1 MKKAVIFDLDGTLWN
16 PCKEVA
22 ISWNLATKD
31 INIEEIT
38 LKRVEGLMG
47 KNQQEIAKD
56 LFSSFSIEEGLE
68 ILNKCFD
75 YEEEYIKKH
84 GATLYENLE
93 NTLIELKKNYELYI
107 VSNCQTGYIE
117 TFLDFYNFHNYFVD
131 IECAG
136 NTNLSKGENINL
148 IIERNNIE
156 KSFYIG
162 DTMGDYTA
170 AKFAKVP
177 FVYAKYGL
185 GKVED
190 DVKSIEKIEDVINVA
205 KEILE

>member
-38 LKRVEGLMG
+38 LERVEGLMG

-190 DVKSIEKIEDVINVA
+190 DVKSIQKIEDVINVA